1 MKVTPVGTISP
12 RTQAVLIG
20 GAFTG
25 VLSAL
30 PIVSLANCCCLWLV
44 GGGVVAAY
52 LLQQSQPRP
61 LEVGDGAVVG
71 CLAGV
76 FGAFVH
82 TLVSIPVQLATRP
95 IQEQMAEMLRGNA
108 EMPPEVAEMLDQL
121 GAAGAVAI
129 VFGFFFMLLL
139 GAVFSTLGGVLGAV
153 VFRRDRAMPADGPPE
168 IPDSLP

>member
-1 MKVTPVGTISP
+1 MSP

-52 LLQQSQPRP
+52 LLQQSQPQP
-61 LEVGDGAVVG
+61 LTAGDGAIVG

-76 FGAFVH
+76 FGAVVH
-82 TLVSIPVQLATRP
+82 SAVSIPVQLVTGP
-95 IQEQMAEMLRGNA
+95 IQEQMAEALRGNA
-108 EMPPEVAEMLDQL
+108 DLPPEVAEMLNQV
-121 GAAGAVAI
+121 GSAGPV
-129 VFGFFFMLLL
+129 VFLFMFFFMLLL
-139 GAVFSTLGGVLGAV
+139 GMMFSTLGGVLGAV
-153 VFRRDRAMPADGPPE
+153 VFGRRAEGQPVAPA
-168 IPDSLP
+168 